1 MTKYLISILTLVFLT
16 AAAKAQEEGGYESPP
31 PPKKYDG
38 ITQSMSLSPPNNL
51 APPIGQ
57 YKSMGWGGAGT
68 LSPRG
73 VIDEWEEYHQQ

>member
-1 MTKYLISILTLVFLT
+1 MMKCLTLILTLVSLT
-16 AAAKAQEEGGYESPP
+16 ANAQEEGGYEPLP

-38 ITQSMSLSPPNNL
+38 ITQSMTLSPP
-51 APPIGQ
+51 PPPNSSQ

-73 VIDEWEEYHQQ
+73 VIDEWEEFKQQ